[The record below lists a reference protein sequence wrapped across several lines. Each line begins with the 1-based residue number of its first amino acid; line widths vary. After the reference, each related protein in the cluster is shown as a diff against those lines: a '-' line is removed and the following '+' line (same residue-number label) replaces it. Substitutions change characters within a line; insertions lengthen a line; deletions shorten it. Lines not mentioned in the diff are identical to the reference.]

1 MSGEKQ
7 DVSEPLIGSIGR
19 GLIGT
24 VCGGFILAFVINTY
38 EERGQRADNAANTAQ
53 SATLNIVELD
63 ARLRRVEDENRTL
76 RENLSSLEKRIGKDE
91 QRISNIE
98 TSLSVQHQVF
108 KDDIREIKDFI
119 VEERRHRETLGHD

>member
-98 TSLSVQHQVF
+98 TSLSVQQQVF

-119 VEERRHRETLGHD
+119 VEERRHRERLGHD

>member
-76 RENLSSLEKRIGKDE
+76 RENLSSFEKRIGKDE